1 MAIFT
6 TVILPVLSVF
16 ATAIASALVAY
27 FAKRSKQAEKQLK
40 EERERGTRKIVQDE
54 LEPVIE
60 EIHRLQERLKQTEKS
75 DELHWGLIVEQ
86 YKFRLIQMCKSYL
99 HQGYMT
105 TDEFEQLSE
114 FYRIYTGLGGNGQAQ
129 EYYQRVLHLEICETE
144 E

>member
-1 MAIFT
+1 MAFFT
-6 TVILPVLSVF
+6 TVVLPVISVF
-16 ATAIASALVAY
+16 ATAIASALTTY

-40 EERERGTRKIVQDE
+40 EERDRGTRKIVQDE

-60 EIHRLQERLKQTEKS
+60 EIHRLQERIRQTEKS

-86 YKFRLIQMCKSYL
+86 YKFRLIQMCKTYL

-105 TDEFEQLSE
+105 TEEYEQINE

-129 EYYQRVLHLEICETE
+129 EYFQRIQRLEICEDE